1 MDVHSDDV
9 SYAFNINTPEPV
21 IAKLKEAFNKRMK
34 DGSMVSVLQNTPIK
48 TYLTGRLTFQG
59 NNAFKPLSS

>member
-34 DGSMVSVLQNTPIK
+34 DGSMDGL
-48 TYLTGRLTFQG
+48 
-59 NNAFKPLSS
+59 FKQYGLPSSY